1 MSFPPAFLE
10 EIRNRL
16 PLSGV
21 VGSRVRLARAGR
33 EMKGCCPFH
42 NEKTPSFYVNDDKQF
57 FHCFGCGAHGDVI
70 GFTMRHDRL
79 SFPEAVESL
88 AGQAG
93 LQVPRDTPME
103 REKFDAEKRLYQLLD
118 RANAWFEE
126 QLFTPA
132 GREALAYLH
141 KRGLSDEAIRRFR
154 LGYAP
159 NDGQALIRALTSP
172 RHPRESGDP
181 AARDSERMSL
191 MPRGRAA
198 MDSRLRGND
207 SEKFTLDD
215 LVAVGLAK
223 KADPPSPNGYGVARD
238 RNDHYS
244 FFRNRVIFP
253 VGDRRGRTVA
263 FGARILG
270 DGEPKYL
277 NSPDHALFHK
287 GKLLY
292 GLSRA
297 RAALAQGQ
305 PIIVV
310 EGYMDVI
317 ALVEAGYS
325 GAVAPLGTAL
335 TEDQIQILWK
345 LLPSPEN
352 RDAGRDY
359 SPILCFDADNAGRRA
374 AARAVERA
382 LPLLTSAQTL
392 RIATMSGAK
401 DPDELIR
408 QSGKGAFDA
417 LLKQAQ
423 PMIDVLWNMALAGR
437 QMRTPEERGAFKD
450 ALRQRVMQI
459 KDDSLRKLYGEEF
472 KKRIDEAFGWKPQNQ
487 LQKRGGR
494 RDWNNPPPQ
503 PFLGARRAPQNGQ
516 RMMERILL
524 ALIVNHPGLFDE
536 FGESFAQMEFQTP
549 EYAALHRRIAD
560 ILSQTPD
567 ALPNAAEL
575 HRHLSD
581 TDSADYF
588 NAPDTAT
595 LDDILSGETY
605 THAKAARPD
614 TDIDE
619 ARAAWLAIGSRLE
632 QGRVKA
638 DYAAACAQY
647 RETPTEDN
655 HRRMEALRNRLMAFA
670 DSEAEE
676 ILRASER

>member
-21 VGSRVRLARAGR
+21 VGARLRLVRAGR
-33 EMKGCCPFH
+33 EFKGCCPFH

-70 GFTMRHDRL
+70 GFTMRNDRL

-93 LQVPRDTPME
+93 LQVPRDTPVE
-103 REKFDAEKRLYQLLD
+103 REKFDAEKRLFQLLD
-118 RANAWFEE
+118 RATSWFEE

-132 GREALAYLH
+132 GREALAYLQ
-141 KRGLSDEAIRRFR
+141 KRGLSEEAIRRFR

-159 NDGQALIRALTSP
+159 NDGQGLLRKMTS
-172 RHPRESGDP
+172 EGY
-181 AARDSERMSL
+181 
-191 MPRGRAA
+191 
-198 MDSRLRGND
+198 
-207 SEKFTLDD
+207 TLDD
-215 LVAVGLAK
+215 LVTTGLAK
-223 KADPPSPNGYGVARD
+223 KAED

-244 FFRNRVIFP
+244 FFRNRVMFP

-270 DGEPKYL
+270 EGEPKYL

-297 RAALAQGQ
+297 RAALSQGQ

-335 TEDQIQILWK
+335 TDEQIQILWK
-345 LLPSPEN
+345 LLPPTEH
-352 RDAGRDY
+352 REATRDY
-359 SPILCFDADNAGRRA
+359 SPILCFDGDNAGIRA
-374 AARAVERA
+374 ATRAVERA

-392 RIATMSGAK
+392 RIATMAGAK

-423 PMIDVLWNMALAGR
+423 PMIDVLWNLALAGR
-437 QMRTPEERGAFKD
+437 SMRTPEERGAFKD
-450 ALRQRVMQI
+450 VLRQRVSQI
-459 KDDSLRKLYGEEF
+459 KDEPLRRLYGEEF
-472 KKRIDEAFGWKPQNQ
+472 KKRIDDAFGWKPKTFTPQQ
-487 LQKRGGR
+487 GGK
-494 RDWNNPPPQ
+494 RDWKNAQ
-503 PFLGARRAPQNGQ
+503 ATPFLGARRTPQRGQ
-516 RMMERILL
+516 RVLERLLL
-524 ALIVNHPGLFDE
+524 ALLINHPDLFDE
-536 FGESFAQMEFQTP
+536 FGENLTQLDLQAPEFEALRQRVIDVLSEAQDTP
-549 EYAALHRRIAD
+549 P
-560 ILSQTPD
+560 T
-567 ALPNAAEL
+567 AAEL
-575 HRHLSD
+575 RRHLTERDDNPFANDQSH
-581 TDSADYF
+581 TIV
-588 NAPDTAT
+588 
-595 LDDILSGETY
+595 DDILSEETY
-605 THAKAARPD
+605 MHEKAARPD
-614 TDIDE
+614 APLEE
-619 ARAAWLAIGSRLE
+619 ARKAWLFLWGRLE
-632 QGRVKA
+632 QDKVRA
-638 DYAAACAQY
+638 DYIASCALY
-647 RETPTEDN
+647 REHPTEDN
-655 HRRMEALRNRLMAFA
+655 QRRMEALRTRMIAFDNDRTEELA
-670 DSEAEE
+670 RTAE
-676 ILRASER
+676 